1 MTLKIF
7 FSWEMETN
15 PQGFDNKTLLIKCIN
30 RAIKQLEKEKTFKN
44 VTFEFQEGLSG
55 VSGTPRVAE
64 MMMQRARE
72 CDIFIG
78 DMTIVQRL
86 GRFAQCEVRHNK
98 SFMRYSPNSNV
109 LMEYAIAYNKT
120 NDFWQQ
126 VILVMNT
133 INGDV
138 KDNAELFPFDIREER
153 HPIKF
158 ENSGVADEKTE
169 KNLTNVL
176 VDAIRAAAK
185 SAIKVHKNKY
195 DPLISW
201 EQQNRREQFSGKY
214 EWTDQ
219 LEEYKQILLGDN
231 DVIRLIGLSGHGKTR
246 LVLESY
252 RQSDQREF
260 YLYADTQLLGE
271 EVIYSMT
278 LRVFN
283 EFPGAVL
290 VIDNCRAE
298 LFKMLQKLKIRSK
311 AKAKLITINH
321 DTSEKEIMNNT
332 YLILKDPQNEVV
344 ERIYRRYKD
353 FGSNEERKK
362 FLDDT
367 GGNPMIAEQIVN
379 TLINE
384 GNDIGIIEDNNY
396 ISKLLGYDDKS
407 EEREVMRALSLFAEI
422 EYDDT
427 LQENKDIKF
436 VARCKSIL
444 SISKHD
450 EVITNLIT
458 TIIKN
463 QIRRGNIEKK
473 GTTIRIRPQ
482 RLRDGLFEEWV
493 EQCDLGRLS
502 GVIQSIEESPNKE
515 KLHNNINERFYSYFK

>member
-1 MTLKIF
+1 
-7 FSWEMETN
+7 METN

-30 RAIKQLEKEKTFKN
+30 RAIKQLEKEKTFKD
-44 VTFEFQEGLSG
+44 VTFEFQEGISG
-55 VSGTPRVAE
+55 ISGTPRVAE

-133 INGDV
+133 VNGDV

-158 ENSGVADEKTE
+158 ENTGVADENIE
-169 KNLTNVL
+169 RNLTNVL

-185 SAIKVHKNKY
+185 SAIKVHNNKY
-195 DPLISW
+195 YPLISW
-201 EQQNRREQFSGKY
+201 EQQNSRELFPGRY
-214 EWTDQ
+214 EWTTQ

-252 RQSDQREF
+252 RQSDQREY

-271 EVIYSMT
+271 DEIYRMA
-278 LRVFN
+278 LRVFD

-290 VIDNCRAE
+290 VIDNCRSE
-298 LFKMLQKLKIRSK
+298 IFKMLQKLTKSSK
-311 AKAKLITINH
+311 AKTKLITINH
-321 DTSEKEIMNNT
+321 DTTETQIANNT
-332 YLILKDPQNEVV
+332 YITLKEPQIDVV

-353 FGSNEERKK
+353 FASNEERKK

-379 TLINE
+379 ALIKG
-384 GNDIGIIEDNNY
+384 GNDSGIIEDVDF
-396 ISKLLGYDDKS
+396 ITKLLGYNDKS
-407 EEREVMRALSLFAEI
+407 EERQVMRALSLFSEI
-422 EYDDT
+422 EYDET
-427 LQENKDIKF
+427 LQENEDIKF
-436 VARCKSIL
+436 IANSKCIL
-444 SISKHD
+444 SISKNE
-450 EVITNLIT
+450 EVLTNLIT

-463 QIRRGNIEKK
+463 QIRRGNIEKTR
-473 GTTIRIRPQ
+473 TTIRIRPQ
-482 RLRDGLFEEWV
+482 RLRDGLFEEWAD
-493 EQCDLGRLS
+493 QCDLGRLS

-515 KLHNNINERFYSYFK
+515 KLHNIINERFYSYFK

>member
-1 MTLKIF
+1 MILKIF

-86 GRFAQCEVRHNK
+86 GRFAQCEVRYNK

-133 INGDV
+133 VNGDV

-158 ENSGVADEKTE
+158 ENTGVADENTE
-169 KNLTNVL
+169 RNLTNVL
-176 VDAIRAAAK
+176 VDAIRAAAE

-195 DPLISW
+195 YPLISW
-201 EQQNRREQFSGKY
+201 EQQNSRELFPGKY
-214 EWTDQ
+214 EWTTQ
-219 LEEYKQILLGDN
+219 LEKYKQTLLGNN

-252 RQSDQREF
+252 KQLELRES

-271 EVIYSMT
+271 EEIYRMA

-283 EFPGAVL
+283 EFPSAVL
-290 VIDNCRAE
+290 VIDNCCYDM
-298 LFKMLQKLKIRSK
+298 FKILQKLKKSSK
-311 AKAKLITINH
+311 AKVKLITINH
-321 DTSEKEIMNNT
+321 DSAEKQIGNNI
-332 YLILKDPQNEVV
+332 YLTLKDPQNEVV
-344 ERIYRRYKD
+344 ERIYHRYKEFNSD
-353 FGSNEERKK
+353 EERNR
-362 FLDDT
+362 FLENT

-379 TLINE
+379 ALINE
-384 GNDIGIIEDNNY
+384 GNDSGIVEDINF
-396 ISKLLGYDDKS
+396 ITKLLGFEDKS
-407 EEREVMRALSLFAEI
+407 EEREVMRALSLFSEI
-422 EYDDT
+422 EYDET
-427 LQENKDIKF
+427 LQENDDIKF
-436 VARCKSIL
+436 IARCKSIL
-444 SISKHD
+444 SISKND
-450 EVITNLIT
+450 EVLTNQIT
-458 TIIKN
+458 TIIKT

-473 GTTIRIRPQ
+473 GTTVRIRPQ
-482 RLRDGLFEEWV
+482 RLQDGLFEEWA

-515 KLHNNINERFYSYFK
+515 KLHNNINKRFYSYFK